1 MDWGGNYTLKGRE
14 VLSAGLDL
22 AGIVDPTG
30 AADTTNTALQVSN
43 EEWVGAVISGLSII
57 PYIGDIAKIFNIKK
71 DYNIIKTAIQN
82 FRNSHKAQKSFSDI
96 LESAELGR
104 ITKGNTKIFRKQGGF
119 KSAEKDFKDLK
130 LSEVKTF
137 STKYGKA
144 KRGVNSNVETI
155 ILRRGSSDG
164 HRLLKSKLMVTKKLK

>member
-1 MDWGGNYTLKGRE
+1 M
-14 VLSAGLDL
+14 LSAGLDL

-30 AADTTNTALQVSN
+30 AADATNTALQVSN

-104 ITKGNTKIFRKQGGF
+104 ITKGNTKTSESKAVLNQQRKT
-119 KSAEKDFKDLK
+119 LK
-130 LSEVKTF
+130 
-137 STKYGKA
+137 
-144 KRGVNSNVETI
+144 I
-155 ILRRGSSDG
+155 
-164 HRLLKSKLMVTKKLK
+164 